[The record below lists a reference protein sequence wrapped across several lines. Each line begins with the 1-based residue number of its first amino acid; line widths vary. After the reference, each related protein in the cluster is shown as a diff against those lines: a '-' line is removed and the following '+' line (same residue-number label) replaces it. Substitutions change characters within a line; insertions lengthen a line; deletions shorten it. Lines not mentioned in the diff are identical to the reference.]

1 MTPVATP
8 FFFYFLSSVA
18 ILSAILVIV
27 QRNAV
32 HSALALIVTLLSVAG
47 LYLMLYAPFVAGVQI
62 ILYAGGIMVLFLFVI
77 MLVSIE
83 KASREEQFNHQWVVG
98 LLATLVLAALF
109 IYVYVKGNSIFPQRG
124 VVLPE
129 SLNTQQIGLWLYGR
143 YLLPFEVAS
152 LLLLVAIVGAVVMA
166 KKRI

>member
-1 MTPVATP
+1 MEPVAP
-8 FFFYFLSSVA
+8 QFFFYFLSAAA
-18 ILSAILVIV
+18 ILSAIAVIV

-83 KASREEQFNHQWVVG
+83 KAQREEQFNHQWVVG
-98 LLATLVLAALF
+98 LLATLVLAGLF
-109 IYVYVKGNSIFPQRG
+109 VFVYVRGQSIFPNRAAM
-124 VVLPE
+124 LPE
-129 SLNTQQIGLWLYGR
+129 DLNTQQVGLALYGR

>member
-1 MTPVATP
+1 
-8 FFFYFLSSVA
+8 
-18 ILSAILVIV
+18 
-27 QRNAV
+27 
-32 HSALALIVTLLSVAG
+32 
-47 LYLMLYAPFVAGVQI
+47 
-62 ILYAGGIMVLFLFVI
+62 MVLFLFVI

-83 KASREEQFNHQWVVG
+83 KAEREEQFNHQWAVG
-98 LLATLVLAALF
+98 VLATVVLAALF
-109 IYVYVKGNSIFPQRG
+109 IYVYAKGQAIFPTRPAM
-124 VVLPE
+124 LPE